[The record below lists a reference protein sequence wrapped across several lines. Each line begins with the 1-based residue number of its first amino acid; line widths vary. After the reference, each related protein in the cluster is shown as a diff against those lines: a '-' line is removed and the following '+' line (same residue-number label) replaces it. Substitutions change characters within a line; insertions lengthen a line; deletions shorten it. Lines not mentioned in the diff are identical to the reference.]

1 MDNLNQFM
9 NNTIKLSVNLKNCG
23 KRLDVF
29 LTDNINHLTR
39 SFLKKL
45 IENEQVK
52 LNDIILSSPSSK
64 VKYKDK
70 IVIKIFKKNSKVIK
84 PKKID
89 LDIIYED
96 KSIIV
101 INKPK
106 GMVVH
111 PGAGNYDDTLVN
123 ALLFRDKKNLSNI
136 NGDLRPGI
144 VHRID
149 KDTSGLLVIAKN
161 NLAHANLGAQFSEHS
176 IKRKYLCLS
185 WGVIRPLKGKIN
197 TLITRDKK
205 NRQLMTVSD
214 FNGKR
219 AITNYKTIKVFNIKD
234 IPKVSL
240 LECEL
245 ETGRTHQIRVHLKY
259 KGTSLLGD
267 KQYGKKNLKFKKIN
281 NEFFIKLNKLSG
293 QALHAKTLEFVHPLT
308 KKWMSFNSDLP
319 ENFKKMLNLLENLSS

>member
-1 MDNLNQFM
+1 MD
-9 NNTIKLSVNLKNCG
+9 NTIKFSVDSKNKG

-29 LTDNINHLTR
+29 LSDNIDQFTR

-45 IENEQVK
+45 IEKKQVI
-52 LNDIILSSPSSK
+52 LNNKITSSPSTK
-64 VKYKDK
+64 VKYKDLI
-70 IVIKIFKKNSKVIK
+70 IVNIVEKNKKDIA

-89 LDIIYED
+89 LNVIYED
-96 KSIIV
+96 KNILI

-111 PGAGNYDDTLVN
+111 PGAGNYENTLVN
-123 ALLFRDKKNLSNI
+123 ALLYKYKKNLSDI
-136 NGDLRPGI
+136 NGTLRPGI

-149 KDTSGLLVIAKN
+149 KETSGLLVIAKN
-161 NLAHANLGAQFSEHS
+161 NFAHANLGEQFSKHTIE
-176 IKRKYLCLS
+176 RKYLCLA
-185 WGVIRPLKGKIN
+185 WGVVRPLNGKIS

-214 FNGKR
+214 INGKK

-234 IPKVSL
+234 IPKISL
-240 LECEL
+240 IECKL

-267 KQYGKKNLKFKKIN
+267 KQYGKKNIKFKKIN
-281 NEFFIKLNKLSG
+281 NEFFMKLNKLSG
-293 QALHAKTLEFVHPLT
+293 QALHAKTLGFIHPVST
-308 KKWMSFNSDLP
+308 KWMSFNTDLP
-319 ENFKKMLNLLENLSS
+319 DGFKKILDLLKNLSS